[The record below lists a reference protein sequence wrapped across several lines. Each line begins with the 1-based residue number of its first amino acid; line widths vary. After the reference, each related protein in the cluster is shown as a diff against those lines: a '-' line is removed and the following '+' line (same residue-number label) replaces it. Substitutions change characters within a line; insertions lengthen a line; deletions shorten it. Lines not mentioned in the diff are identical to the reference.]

1 MVHSPR
7 QDQLKSLLFMNKI
20 GQILQR
26 FVFPANAKK
35 ALRQISRQT
44 RAIYQTGIEP
54 YVVVT
59 DGTLGVEALSI
70 YYAFL
75 LLAVQD
81 ALQRPVKVVLLVN
94 KRLHAHWRSNRLFNQ
109 LFDTSVIAL
118 NERPL
123 DARAAAE
130 TDRLMSGLRNQQDI
144 LDLSVQGIHFGPNI
158 YAGYLRKHFVGA
170 MHPSGYG
177 VRDIIQ
183 ESLGNLALAQHT
195 LTCHRPNLLLLSHSD
210 YHSFGA
216 FFKTFLHAK
225 VPALIGTLYGDGRV
239 GGRLY
244 ACLSDFEDEP
254 RNYAFACTPQTWQEA
269 LQNYS
274 AQDDAQVETYLKKRF
289 AGDDNSFNGD
299 YHKSTTRLKKDALL
313 AQLGATQPFKAS
325 ALIAAHLLWD
335 DATSSYRNIY
345 CDYASWLHR
354 TLEVARDNTNVL
366 WIVKAHPSE
375 LHMGTKDR
383 VRDIVQTVFGSSLPP
398 HVVFLDADTHL
409 NTYSLIE
416 SVDAVITVRGTIG
429 FEAACL
435 GRTVINAGTGPY
447 TGQGFNREFTQAADY
462 EHCLATLHDTDLA
475 LPPEQVRSARI
486 AIFVYLINKGPTSA
500 LLFRIPSLVHLS
512 PALAGEPTQDAVL
525 KRFASR
531 IVEKQACD
539 LL

>member
-1 MVHSPR
+1 MR
-7 QDQLKSLLFMNKI
+7 KKI
-20 GQILQR
+20 SQILQR
-26 FVFPANAKK
+26 FTLPADAKQSLRRMARHGRAFANTK
-35 ALRQISRQT
+35 A
-44 RAIYQTGIEP
+44 AP
-54 YVVVT
+54 YVVVV

-81 ALQRPVKVVLLVN
+81 ALQRPIKIVLLVQ
-94 KRLHAHWRSNRLFNQ
+94 KRLHAYWRSNRVFKQ
-109 LFDTSVIAL
+109 LFDTSVVAL
-118 NERPL
+118 
-123 DARAAAE
+123 D
-130 TDRLMSGLRNQQDI
+130 DRVQGEGTAVESQRLLSGLRGQQDI
-144 LDLSVQGIHFGPNI
+144 LDLSMHGIHFGPNI

-170 MHPSGYG
+170 MHPSGPG
-177 VRDIIQ
+177 AREILE
-183 ESLGNLALAQHT
+183 ESLDNLALARRT
-195 LTCHRPNLLLLSHSD
+195 LERFSPDLLLLSHSD

-216 FFKTFLHAK
+216 FFKTFLHAN

-269 LQNYS
+269 VQNYS
-274 AQDDAQVETYLKKRF
+274 AQDDAQVEAYLKKRF

-299 YHKSTTRLKKDALL
+299 YHKSTTRLQKEALL
-313 AQLGATQPFKAS
+313 QQLGATHPFKAS

-335 DATSSYRNIY
+335 DATSSYRNVY
-345 CDYASWLHR
+345 CDYASWLRR
-354 TLEVARDNTNVL
+354 TLEIAGNNPDVL

-383 VRDIVQTVFGSSLPP
+383 VRDIVRDVFGNQLPS
-398 HVVFLDADTHL
+398 HIVFLDADTHL

-416 SVDAVITVRGTIG
+416 AVDAVVTVRGTIG

-447 TGQGFNREFTQAADY
+447 TAQGFNREFTRASDY
-462 EHCLATLHDTDLA
+462 EHCLATLHETDLA
-475 LPPEQVRSARI
+475 LRPEQVRSARI

-500 LLFRIPSLVHLS
+500 LLFRVSSLAHLTAS
-512 PALAGEPTQDAVL
+512 AEEPTQDAVL

-531 IVEKQACD
+531 IIDQKACD